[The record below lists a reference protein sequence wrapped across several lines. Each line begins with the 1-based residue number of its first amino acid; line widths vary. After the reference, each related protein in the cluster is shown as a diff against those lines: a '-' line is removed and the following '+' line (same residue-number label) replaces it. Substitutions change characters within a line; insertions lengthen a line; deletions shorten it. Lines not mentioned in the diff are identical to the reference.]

1 MEQIVF
7 TLIAMLLVSA
17 CINTGTSKVY
27 RYYTATSWDR
37 ECPRIP
43 LYEPLAIYQQPYVS
57 DKWSIAFDD
66 FLSNQRDK
74 IDYSWIGGSVDSIH
88 YIGADGGVVY
98 GYVDEKHVIMDNP
111 AFGDYAI
118 TDHSGFMSFP
128 KESRLPSPNEV
139 KVELVDSINRI
150 FLVPKRWYIINTNDT
165 SFSFI
170 FTESDYKR
178 KLKDLNISE
187 TLYGIDD
194 MYKQFCTTGILPWFP
209 DSVKESLK

>member
-1 MEQIVF
+1 MKKIVF
-7 TLIAMLLVSA
+7 TLIATLLVSA

-98 GYVDEKHVIMDNP
+98 GYVEEKY
-111 AFGDYAI
+111 YASEI
-118 TDHSGFMSFP
+118 KYGKNGSISNKGFMYFSDD
-128 KESRLPSPNEV
+128 ESPLSPNEV
-139 KVELVDSINRI
+139 QMELVDSVNGI

-178 KLKDLNISE
+178 KLKDLNIS
-187 TLYGIDD
+187 
-194 MYKQFCTTGILPWFP
+194 
-209 DSVKESLK
+209 